1 MHVSLARSIGIGVL
15 MIAAGALNA
24 CGNVSHKVA
33 SDGSGAGELVWPAPD
48 SVTPMHKGGTFPN
61 VADLR
66 LIKSGT
72 NKQQIMQLIGPPH
85 FSEGVWE
92 VREWNYLFNFHKRDS
107 DQVIQCEYKVL
118 FDEQKLA
125 RSFYWKPESCA
136 DQLNVRAPKAA
147 PAASKASAAAV
158 QTLTLSADALFAFDK
173 SSLADVKPGGRAALD
188 DLATNLKAGDVDAEH
203 VRVIGYT
210 DRLGSDAYNQAL
222 STRRAET
229 IRNYLVSKGLAK
241 DIVSAEGRGEAE
253 PVAIDCHQQ
262 SRAELIACLA
272 PNRRVVVEVAAHK

>member
-1 MHVSLARSIGIGVL
+1 MHISLARGAGISAL
-15 MIAAGALNA
+15 LIAAGVLSA
-24 CGNVSHKVA
+24 CGNISHKVA
-33 SDGSGAGELVWPAPD
+33 ADGSSTQQLVWPAPD

-66 LIKSGT
+66 LIKSGA

-85 FSEGVWE
+85 FSEGVWG
-92 VREWNYLFNFHKRDS
+92 VHEWNYLFHFHKSDS
-107 DQVIQCEYKVL
+107 DHVIECQYKIL

-136 DQLNVRAPKAA
+136 DQLNVSAPNVA
-147 PAASKASAAAV
+147 PAAAQA
-158 QTLTLSADALFAFDK
+158 LTLSTDALFAFDK

-188 DLATNLKAGDVDAEH
+188 DLATKLKSGDVESEH

-210 DRLGSDAYNQAL
+210 DRLGSHAYNQAL

-229 IRNYLVSKGLAK
+229 IRDYLVSNGVRE
-241 DIVSAEGRGEAE
+241 DVVSAEGRGDAE
-253 PVAIDCHQQ
+253 PVATDCHQQ
-262 SRAELIACLA
+262 DRAALIACFA
-272 PNRRVVVEVAAHK
+272 PNRRVVVEVAGHN